1 MHQEDPGSCIF
12 CYFYLFVASIT
23 KNLYIHPL
31 LFFGIFNVYIHNKI
45 SAVCMLVVCKLLFFF

>member
-45 SAVCMLVVCKLLFFF
+45 SAVCMLVVWKL